1 MKKYR
6 VSLEISILM
15 ICLFLLSTG
24 ILVFSLFLGL
34 YKESFILIGMISFML
49 FIFPLALLILIT
61 YMMWPIIII
70 NDEGI
75 QKYLFGKL
83 KRSILWEEVKSVK
96 LLGGY
101 KQWLFISKSEL
112 TTRSLTIARR
122 KKDNIYIY
130 IKKDIIE
137 DLEKY
142 IPESINTLN
151 K

>member
-6 VSLEISILM
+6 VSLEISIFM

-34 YKESFILIGMISFML
+34 YKESFVLIGMISFML

-112 TTRSLTIARR
+112 TTKSLTIARR

>member
-6 VSLEISILM
+6 VSLEISIFM

-34 YKESFILIGMISFML
+34 YKESFVLIGMISFML
-49 FIFPLALLILIT
+49 FIFPLVLLILIT

-112 TTRSLTIARR
+112 RTKSLTIARR

-130 IKKDIIE
+130 VKKDIIE
-137 DLEKY
+137 DLKKY
-142 IPESINTLN
+142 IPKNIDDLD

>member
-6 VSLEISILM
+6 VSLEISIFM

-34 YKESFILIGMISFML
+34 YKESFVLIGMISFML
-49 FIFPLALLILIT
+49 FIFPLVLLILIT

-112 TTRSLTIARR
+112 TTKSLTIARR
-122 KKDNIYIY
+122 KKDSIYIY
-130 IKKDIIE
+130 VKKDIIE
-137 DLEKY
+137 DLERY
-142 IPESINTLN
+142 IPESIDNLN